1 MTEALDTSSPRHP
14 AGFREVEP
22 RTALVHLGSVRIV
35 DVREPH
41 EFTGDLGHIR
51 GAELVPLNSVGGAA
65 SRWAR
70 DEALLLVCRSGGR
83 SGRAAAALAQA
94 GFTKVYN
101 LNGGML
107 AWNDAGLPVER

>member
-1 MTEALDTSSPRHP
+1 MTDTLDTVSVRHP

-22 RTALVHLGSVRIV
+22 RAAAAVLANVRIV

-51 GAELVPLNSVGGAA
+51 GAELVPLGSVGGAA
-65 SRWAR
+65 SRWSA

-83 SGRAAAALAQA
+83 SGRAAAALSQA
-94 GFTKVYN
+94 GFKRIYN

-107 AWNDAGLPVER
+107 AWNEAGLPVER